1 MGDNMDAFLEKI
13 DISSGMLLVSVGLIV
28 IGMVLKHTPSIPN
41 WIILWILMFL
51 GIIFNIFISEFSAE
65 TIVEGLISA
74 GLAITAHQTVKQTK
88 EGILL
93 KKNKT

>member
-1 MGDNMDAFLEKI
+1 MDTFLEKV
-13 DISSGMLLVSVGLIV
+13 DISSGMLLVSAGLIV

-41 WIILWILMFL
+41 WIILWILMLL
-51 GIIFNIFISEFSAE
+51 GIVFNMFISGFSAE

-88 EGILL
+88 EGILF